1 MTPTRRLAVA
11 SFLFAGLSVPA
22 ASRAAV
28 FDLYGF
34 EARGTALGNA
44 MTAAADDYT
53 ATYYNPAL
61 LPYAKRVRAGLSYH
75 FTKPSLSIDR
85 FKEDSTVANAQAP
98 SYGGLSLGFMFPLGY
113 KIDYRFAL
121 GIAIYLPTSS
131 IIRIQS
137 ITPTTPHW
145 YLFTSYPDK
154 IQVLVGLAAR
164 IVDQISLGIGFHT
177 LAEAPGNAR
186 VSVDVV
192 NRLITQ
198 NDIDLKI
205 AANTSLTAGL
215 ASVVFDDQAKGKL
228 KLGLSYRA
236 ALELDFRLPVSLTL
250 EGIGTIDLDVRGI
263 VHYTPHQIN
272 FGASYDLP
280 SRRLRFSA
288 DLTLALWKYAP
299 DPSIKFGVNLSGDII
314 AKFGLQDLL
323 NLSTADAPVS
333 AYNVLVPRV
342 GVEYDLSSV
351 VQLRAGYF
359 YRATMIPR
367 QTAPQSNYIDA
378 NAHVVS
384 FGAGF
389 TFPDPFEATKR
400 PVAIDL
406 GFQFTVLPRRSATK
420 TDPNDPVGDHSASGF
435 IFNFVAGLRHDF

>member
-1 MTPTRRLAVA
+1 MNKGVRVVA
-11 SFLFAGLSVPA
+11 LLVSTLCARAESA
-22 ASRAAV
+22 RAAV

-34 EARGTALGNA
+34 EGRGTALGNA

-61 LPYAKRVRAGLSYH
+61 LPYAKRVRAGISYQ
-75 FTKPSLSIDR
+75 FTKPVLSIER
-85 FKEDSTVANAQAP
+85 YKLDSTIANAEAP
-98 SYGGLSLGFMFPLGY
+98 SYGGLSLGFMFPLGH
-113 KIDYRFAL
+113 KIGDRFAL
-121 GIAIYLPTSS
+121 GLAIYLPTTS

-154 IQVLVGLAAR
+154 IQVLVGLACR
-164 IVDQISLGIGFHT
+164 IVDQISLGFGFHT
-177 LAEAPGNAR
+177 LAEAPGSAR

-205 AANTSLTAGL
+205 SANTAFTAGL
-215 ASVVFDDQAKGKL
+215 ASVVFDDPEKGKL

-236 ALELDFRLPVSLTL
+236 SLELDFRLPVSLTL
-250 EGIGTIDLDVRGI
+250 EGIGAVDLDVRGI

-299 DPSIKFGVNLSGDII
+299 DPSIKFGVNLSGDLV
-314 AKFGLQDLL
+314 AKLGLQDLL
-323 NLSTADAPVS
+323 NLSTTDAPVG
-333 AYNVLVPRV
+333 AYNVLVPRL
-342 GVEYDLSSV
+342 GVEFDLNKI

-359 YRATMIPR
+359 FRATMIPR
-367 QTAPQSNYIDA
+367 QTAPQSNYMDA

-389 TFPDPFEATKR
+389 TFPDPLEAKER
-400 PVAIDL
+400 PVSIDL
-406 GFQFTVLPRRSATK
+406 GFQFTIMPRRSATK
-420 TDPNDPVGDHSASGF
+420 TDPGDPVGDLAAAGF